1 MMTFNRETQ
10 SEDWKAKPDS
20 DLGHD
25 PDDYSDVDSTE
36 ERRHC
41 VVKICTVTFQFF
53 KRFDHLSGPGAEKS

>member
-25 PDDYSDVDSTE
+25 PDDYSDVDSTK

-41 VVKICTVTFQFF
+41 VVKICTVMF
-53 KRFDHLSGPGAEKS
+53 